1 VENTSPS
8 DAHAAQAKFRSRAA
22 HVQLTRGCTFQ
33 TNRTFILEKKL
44 RLGRGLV
51 RDLPNNNN
59 SSVAG
64 NGDLALFPEFERE
77 LPRYLSQP

>member
-1 VENTSPS
+1 MHTPHKQSS
-8 DAHAAQAKFRSRAA
+8 DRGPRMSNA
-22 HVQLTRGCTFQ
+22 RGCTFQ
-33 TNRTFILEKKL
+33 TNRTFILKKKL

-51 RDLPNNNN
+51 RDLPNNN

-64 NGDLALFPEFERE
+64 NGDLALFSEFERE